1 MVVCCP
7 LIRVGIVCCPLIRM
21 DVVLVRISVISY
33 YPNFIALEKKE
44 SAVSRINYSV
54 QLLSCMQTSC
64 DRDTM
69 IIESPL
75 THFIDLS
82 T

>member
-7 LIRVGIVCCPLIRM
+7 LIRMGIVCCTLIKM
-21 DVVLVRISVISY
+21 GVVLVRISVNSF

-44 SAVSRINYSV
+44 SSVNRINYSG
-54 QLLSCMQTSC
+54 QLLSCIQTSC

-75 THFIDLS
+75 THFIDHS